1 MKIYI
6 FVCKH
11 TKIRSAMSNYKFIVN
26 PMCGEL
32 AKFVEELPRRFD
44 AEGQTVYE
52 GRNTVKLFD
61 AGGRTLVVKRYKRP
75 FIHQRIDYTFIRKSK
90 ARRAYDYGLRI
101 LECGIDTPQPI
112 ACVEEHKFGLFRT
125 GYFVSS
131 YCGDPDLRVLRE
143 NPQPDLIEAFAH
155 FVVEMHEKGV
165 LHGDLNLSNILYR
178 EDKSAPHNYHFT
190 IIDTNRSHFVS
201 DPSQRQCLRNM
212 MRISHERVLN
222 EQIIGMYADIR
233 GWDRQEC
240 VGAVERMLRAFEK
253 RRSLKRKIRFKK
265 KS

>member
-1 MKIYI
+1 
-6 FVCKH
+6 
-11 TKIRSAMSNYKFIVN
+11 MSNYKFIVN
-26 PMCGEL
+26 PACRDL
-32 AKFVEELPRRFD
+32 ARFVEKIPIVFD
-44 AEGQTVYE
+44 VEGQTVYE

-61 AGGRTLVVKRYKRP
+61 VCGRTLVVKRYKRP

-90 ARRAYDYGLRI
+90 ARRAYEYGMRI
-101 LECGIDTPQPI
+101 RECGIDTPEPI

-143 NPQPDLIEAFAH
+143 NPLDNLMEAFAH

-178 EDKSAPHNYHFT
+178 EDESESKGYHFT
-190 IIDTNRSHFVS
+190 VIDTNRSRFVAE
-201 DPSQRQCLRNM
+201 PSQRLCLRNM
-212 MRISHERVLN
+212 MRISHDRALN
-222 EQIIGMYADIR
+222 EWIVGRYADIR
-233 GWDRQEC
+233 GWDRLEC
-240 VGAVERMLRAFEK
+240 IATVERMLGAFEK
-253 RRSLKRKIRFKK
+253 RRSFKRKIRFNK